1 MSAISVDTKNRKP
14 IYEQLIDNIRELVL
28 LGVLKPGEQL
38 PGVRTLAMELAI
50 NPNTIA
56 KSYTELERLGII
68 YSLPGRGSFVAD
80 DITELEVGRRDEI
93 KSQLRKAVCEAADAG
108 FDKDELISFIE
119 EIWREKK

>member
-80 DITELEVGRRDEI
+80 DITELEVVRRDEI
-93 KSQLRKAVCEAADAG
+93 RSQLRKSVCEAADAG